1 MGIFTRAPG
10 SAGVL
15 ADTATAEYLLGDQD
29 AARAVLDC
37 VQANVFVAD
46 TKLNIVYA
54 SPRALAT
61 MKLIGPELKKSF
73 GVSVEQVLGGSIHRF
88 HKDPQRIERILNDP
102 TKLPHHAEFSFGSVT
117 LDTYISRVVKSDGTM
132 LGYTVAWDEVSEK
145 KAASKRAAAL
155 AERLGEVQNVSARI
169 QSVAS
174 ATEQMTA
181 SVNEIARNAAEAT
194 NIVASAVGTVQT
206 ATGTMAELS
215 KASAQISEIVGTIT
229 SVAEQTNLLALN
241 ATIEAARAGELG
253 KGFAVVAGEV
263 KDLSRQTNDATENVN
278 GQIASVQALSKAVAS
293 AISGIAQ
300 VIEQISQN
308 QSSIAAA
315 VEQQTAT
322 TSEISGNIVDAA
334 RQAEDIAA
342 FVASH
347 SG

>member
-1 MGIFTRAPG
+1 VGIFSRTSVSADPPG
-10 SAGVL
+10 VTGA
-15 ADTATAEYLLGDQD
+15 AEPLLGDPE
-29 AARAVLDC
+29 AAQAVLDN

-46 TKLNIVYA
+46 PQLNLIYA
-54 SPRALAT
+54 SPRALET
-61 MKLIGPELKKSF
+61 LTSIGPEVRKAF
-73 GVSVEQVLGGSIHRF
+73 GVSVEHVLGGSIHRF
-88 HKDPQRIERILNDP
+88 HKDPKRIERILHDP
-102 TKLPHHAEFSFGSVT
+102 AKLPHHAEFSFGNVT
-117 LDTYISRVVKSDGTM
+117 LDTYISRVVKPDGTF
-132 LGYTVAWDEVSEK
+132 LGYTVAWEEVSEK
-145 KAASKRAAAL
+145 KAASERASMLAA
-155 AERLGEVQNVSARI
+155 RLGEVQEVSARI
-169 QSVAS
+169 QSVAG

-194 NIVASAVGTVQT
+194 NTVSAAVDTVNT
-206 ATGTMAELS
+206 ATSTMADLS

-263 KDLSRQTNDATENVN
+263 KELSRQTKDATENVN
-278 GQIASVQALSKAVAS
+278 TQIGSVQALSQAVAK
-293 AISGIAQ
+293 AISDIAQ

-322 TSEISGNIVDAA
+322 TSEISGNITDAA
-334 RQAEDIAA
+334 RQAEAIAA
-342 FVASH
+342 FVAAQ